1 METNK
6 KETPT
11 TRSNRTMQYM
21 TGLYNANG
29 YLLAAEKLDRS
40 GKLKDYTAFFFN
52 INDFGAINNQYG
64 YKEGDEIIKRYA
76 KKLKN
81 FAQDDEYIGHMGED
95 NFTALIKKARRDLF
109 VYYISRVDVTGKKN
123 TEKVFLSATAG
134 IWDIDEKVDE
144 IRDVISRPSTA
155 LVHAKYIVH
164 QNTAMATTDMVSR
177 AEQKRVIMK
186 NFHEALENE
195 EFMVYYQPKVDSK
208 KKRLVGAEGLVRWM
222 HDGKMVSPGA
232 FIPLLEQNGKILLL
246 DYYVLQKA
254 CEDIRRWGD
263 AGFDTV
269 PVSVNVSRKDLSDKQ
284 LAVNINNI
292 IQESGIDKDLIEIE
306 VTETVDDEEHGI
318 LTDFINQLYSMKIK
332 TAIDDFGSGYSSLST
347 LREFQVHTLKIDRS
361 FINTDEFS
369 WKDEII
375 LADIIRMAKRLGI
388 EVLTEGVEREDQ
400 LYFVN
405 KAGCDVIQ
413 GFYYDRPL
421 PREEFMERLKDKKF
435 YKGRRS

>member
-1 METNK
+1 MDRTNK
-6 KETPT
+6 TNPT
-11 TRSNRTMQYM
+11 IRNNRTTQYL

-29 YLLAAEKLDRS
+29 YLMAADKLNRM
-40 GKLKDYTAFFFN
+40 GKLTGYTAFFFN
-52 INDFGAINNQYG
+52 INDFGAINTQFG

-76 KKLKN
+76 AKLRG
-81 FAQDDEYIGHMGED
+81 FVQPDECLGHMGED
-95 NFTALIKKARRDLF
+95 NFTALIRKGRRDLF
-109 VYYISRVDVTGKKN
+109 VYFISRIDVTGKKSP
-123 TEKVFLSATAG
+123 EKIFLSATAG
-134 IWDIDEKVDE
+134 IWDIDERVE
-144 IRDVISRPSTA
+144 EVRDVISRPSTA

-164 QNTAMATTDMVSR
+164 QNTAMATMDMISR

-195 EFMVYYQPKVDSK
+195 EFRIYYQPKVDSK
-208 KKRLVGAEGLVRWM
+208 KKLLVGAEGLVRWF

-232 FIPLLEQNGKILLL
+232 FIPLLEQNGQILFL

-263 AGFDTV
+263 AGYTPV
-269 PVSVNVSRKDLSDKQ
+269 PVSVNFSRKDLADTQ
-284 LAVNINNI
+284 LADNINNI
-292 IQESGIDKDLIEIE
+292 IEEFGIDKEMIEIE

-318 LTDFINQLYSMKIK
+318 LADFLNKLYSMNIK

-369 WKDEII
+369 WRDEII
-375 LADIIRMAKRLGI
+375 LTDIIRMAKRLGI

-400 LYFVN
+400 LFFVN
-405 KAGCDVIQ
+405 NAGCDVIQ
-413 GFYYDRPL
+413 GYYYDRPL
-421 PREEFMERLKDKKF
+421 PREEFMERLKNKRF